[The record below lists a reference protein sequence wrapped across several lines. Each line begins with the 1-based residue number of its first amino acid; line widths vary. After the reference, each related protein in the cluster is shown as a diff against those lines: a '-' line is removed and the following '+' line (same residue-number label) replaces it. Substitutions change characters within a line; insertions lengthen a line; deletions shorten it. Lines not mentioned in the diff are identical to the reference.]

1 MVPAARSLSRLFSLF
16 LSISVSSCTATRR
29 KNEHNRN
36 HDLSLR
42 SFYERGINEADK
54 RVDRDNKVGE
64 QRNKGFEIRAISFAQ
79 GLRVRGAL
87 DRGETM
93 SFMETLF
100 FGNFSFDKN
109 KLTKAFGDFS

>member
-1 MVPAARSLSRLFSLF
+1 M
-16 LSISVSSCTATRR
+16 
-29 KNEHNRN
+29 
-36 HDLSLR
+36 
-42 SFYERGINEADK
+42 
-54 RVDRDNKVGE
+54 DRDNKVGE

-109 KLTKAFGDFS
+109 KLAKAFGDFS